1 MLASEPQILETGESV
16 VDAVPERVLQN
27 SQPPSRAAEPKSPHR
42 RVDHRKQFSL
52 LIVRGDGVRVVRVN
66 FPQRLP
72 AVLLVT
78 LTIAACALG
87 VLLGDWWKVRERMQS
102 SAHLFQQ
109 IDAQQNTIESFN
121 RRVGEL
127 RREVAS
133 WQELHARIWEPFGPE
148 LAPRAREAGIGGG
161 RSTPPEQQARAVVGS
176 ELEALTEHV
185 KEEGQSLRALDRLIT
200 KARRALVAIP
210 SRWPVRGAVNS
221 EFGNRLSPWTKTSEF
236 HAGLDISA
244 NQGTQVRAPASAKVV
259 FAGAQNEFGLSVVL
273 DHGQDLRTVYGHLSK
288 VLVQSGQQVDRGTVI
303 ALSGNTGRSSG
314 PHLHYEILV
323 KGQAVNPRSYL
334 WD

>member
-1 MLASEPQILETGESV
+1 MRQTA
-16 VDAVPERVLQN
+16 
-27 SQPPSRAAEPKSPHR
+27 QPPSRAAEPRNQHK

-52 LIVRGDGVRVVRVN
+52 LIVRGDGARVARVN

-72 AVLLVT
+72 ALLLAVLT
-78 LTIAACALG
+78 LAACALG
-87 VLLGDWWKVRERMQS
+87 VLLGDWWKVREKMRA

-109 IDAQQNTIESFN
+109 IEDQQSVIETFN
-121 RRVGEL
+121 RRVAEL
-127 RREVAS
+127 RREVGS
-133 WQELHARIWEPFGPE
+133 WKELHARIWEPFGPE
-148 LAPRAREAGIGGG
+148 LAPRTRENGIGGG
-161 RSTPPEQQARAVVGS
+161 RATLPEQAARAAVGS
-176 ELEALTEHV
+176 ELEALTEQV
-185 KEEGQSLRALDRLIT
+185 TEEGQSLRALDRLIT

-236 HAGLDISA
+236 HAGIDISA
-244 NQGTQVRAPASAKVV
+244 NQGTQVRAPAQARVV

-273 DHGQDLRTVYGHLSK
+273 DHGQDIRSIYGHLSK
-288 VLVQSGQQVDRGTVI
+288 VFVQAGQQVDRGAAI